1 MAPAGG
7 CRVRKWLILCRMMQ
21 QRKAAEGN
29 FRTPVRQSILTV
41 RIRFPRGVWIMFWG
55 KLMRLVG
62 LDIGSSSVK
71 VLELVRKG
79 AGYELVSLGLE
90 PLGQDV
96 VVDGSIMDALL
107 VSSAIKKVVAENKIK
122 VKEVATSVSG
132 HSVIVKRIT
141 LGAVGNAEVAAAI
154 PYEAQ
159 QHIPFEVSDVNLS
172 YQVIGPAP
180 AGGGTEVMLVAAKR
194 EKILN
199 HTNVL
204 SQAGRIPVVVDIDA
218 LALQNAFEVNYEPKP
233 GALVAL
239 LNIGAST
246 MNINIVRDGTPL
258 FTRDVS
264 VGGNQY
270 TDTLQK
276 ELDLNFEDAELLKQG
291 RSLPNVSAAA
301 AMPHLRSV
309 SDILLL
315 EIQKTFDFFRQ
326 TTSPENIRAI
336 YLAGGTAKVD
346 GLLELLKEEFKVPIE
361 MMDPFRRVNVNPS
374 QFDVGYTAEIAPR
387 FCVAMGLAL
396 RSFDTP

>member
-1 MAPAGG
+1 MAW
-7 CRVRKWLILCRMMQ
+7 RKS
-21 QRKAAEGN
+21 K
-29 FRTPVRQSILTV
+29 
-41 RIRFPRGVWIMFWG
+41 
-55 KLMRLVG
+55 KLVG

-71 VLELVRKG
+71 AVELARKG
-79 AGYELVSLGLE
+79 AGYELVSLGIE

-132 HSVIVKRIT
+132 HSVIVKRMT
-141 LGAVGNAEVAAAI
+141 VSAVGESEVASAI
-154 PYEAQ
+154 SYEAQ
-159 QHIPFEVSDVNLS
+159 QHIPFDLADVNLS
-172 YQVIGPAP
+172 YQVMGPAA
-180 AGGGTEVMLVAAKR
+180 AGGTDVMMVAAKR

-218 LALQNAFEVNYEPKP
+218 LALQNAFEANYDPQP

-246 MNINIVRDGTPL
+246 ININILRDGTPL

-276 ELDLNFEDAELLKQG
+276 ELDLSFDDAERLKQG
-291 RSLPNVSAAA
+291 HSLPNLSADAAA
-301 AMPHLRSV
+301 PHLRAV
-309 SDILLL
+309 SEILLL
-315 EIQKTFDFFRQ
+315 EIHKTVDFFRQ
-326 TTSPENIRAI
+326 TTSQENIQAI
-336 YLAGGTAKVD
+336 YLAGGGAKVA
-346 GLLELLKEEFKVPIE
+346 GLLELLKQEFDVPIE
-361 MMDPFRRVNVNPS
+361 VMDPFRRVNINPAR
-374 QFDVGYTAEIAPR
+374 FDVGGTMEVAPR
-387 FCVAMGLAL
+387 LCVAMGLAL
-396 RSFDTP
+396 RSFDSP

>member
-1 MAPAGG
+1 
-7 CRVRKWLILCRMMQ
+7 
-21 QRKAAEGN
+21 
-29 FRTPVRQSILTV
+29 
-41 RIRFPRGVWIMFWG
+41 MFWG
-55 KLMRLVG
+55 RSKKLVG

-71 VLELVRKG
+71 AVELARKG
-79 AGYELVSLGLE
+79 AGYELVSLGIE

-107 VSSAIKKVVAENKIK
+107 VSAAIKKVVAENKIK

-141 LGAVGNAEVAAAI
+141 LSAVGDDEVAAAI

-159 QHIPFEVSDVNLS
+159 QHIPFDVSDVNLS
-172 YQVIGPAP
+172 YQVMGPAP
-180 AGGGTEVMLVAAKR
+180 AGGGTEVMMVAAKR

-204 SQAGRIPVVVDIDA
+204 SQAGRVPVVVDIDA
-218 LALQNAFEVNYEPKP
+218 LALQNAFEVNYEPEP
-233 GALVAL
+233 GTLVAL

-246 MNINIVRDGTPL
+246 MNINIVRDGKPL

-276 ELDLNFEDAELLKQG
+276 ELDLSFDDAELLKQG
-291 RSLPNVSAAA
+291 RSLPNVSTDAAT
-301 AMPHLRSV
+301 PHLRSV
-309 SDILLL
+309 SEILLL

-326 TTSPENIRAI
+326 TTSPENIQAI
-336 YLAGGTAKVD
+336 YLAGGTAKVE
-346 GLLELLKEEFKVPIE
+346 GLLELLKEEFNVPIE
-361 MMDPFRRVNVNPS
+361 MMDPFRRVNINPLRY
-374 QFDVGYTAEIAPR
+374 DVGYTAEVAPR
-387 FCVAMGLAL
+387 LCVAMGLAL

>member
-1 MAPAGG
+1 M
-7 CRVRKWLILCRMMQ
+7 L
-21 QRKAAEGN
+21 
-29 FRTPVRQSILTV
+29 
-41 RIRFPRGVWIMFWG
+41 WG
-55 KLMRLVG
+55 KSKRLVG

-71 VLELVRKG
+71 AVELARKG
-79 AGYELVSLGLE
+79 EGYELVSVGVE

-96 VVDGSIMDALL
+96 VVDGSIMDALM

-141 LGAVGNAEVAAAI
+141 MSATDEAEVAAAI

-159 QHIPFEVSDVNLS
+159 QHIPFDVADVNLS
-172 YQVIGPAP
+172 YQVMGPAA
-180 AGGGTEVMLVAAKR
+180 AGGGTEVMMVAAKR

-204 SQAGRIPVVVDIDA
+204 SQAGRVPVVVDIDA
-218 LALQNAFEVNYEPKP
+218 LALQNAFEVNYEPQP

-246 MNINIVRDGTPL
+246 MNINIVRDRIPL

-276 ELDLNFEDAELLKQG
+276 ELDLSFDDAERLKQG
-291 RSLPNVSAAA
+291 GMLPNVATGAAT
-301 AMPHLRSV
+301 PHLRSV
-309 SDILLL
+309 SEILLL

-326 TTSPENIRAI
+326 TTSPENIQAI
-336 YLAGGTAKVD
+336 FLGGGTAKVE

-361 MMDPFRRVNVNPS
+361 MMDPFRRVNINPS
-374 QFDVGYTAEIAPR
+374 RFDVGYTAGIAPQL
-387 FCVAMGLAL
+387 CVATGLAL
-396 RSFDTP
+396 RSFDSP

>member
-1 MAPAGG
+1 
-7 CRVRKWLILCRMMQ
+7 
-21 QRKAAEGN
+21 
-29 FRTPVRQSILTV
+29 
-41 RIRFPRGVWIMFWG
+41 MFWG
-55 KLMRLVG
+55 KSKRLVG

-71 VLELVRKG
+71 ALELARKG

-141 LGAVGNAEVAAAI
+141 LSAVGNAEVAAAI

-204 SQAGRIPVVVDIDA
+204 SQAGRVPVVVDIDV

-291 RSLPNVSAAA
+291 RSLPSVSAEAA
-301 AMPHLRSV
+301 TPHLRSV

-326 TTSPENIRAI
+326 TTSPENIQAI

-346 GLLELLKEEFKVPIE
+346 GLLERLKEEFKVPIE

>member
-1 MAPAGG
+1 MAW
-7 CRVRKWLILCRMMQ
+7 RRSK
-21 QRKAAEGN
+21 K
-29 FRTPVRQSILTV
+29 
-41 RIRFPRGVWIMFWG
+41 
-55 KLMRLVG
+55 LVG

-71 VLELVRKG
+71 AVELARKG
-79 AGYELVSLGLE
+79 TSYELVSLGIE

-107 VSSAIKKVVAENKIK
+107 VSSAIKKVVADNKIK

-132 HSVIVKRIT
+132 HSVIVKMMT
-141 LGAVGNAEVAAAI
+141 LSAEGEAGVAAAI

-159 QHIPFEVSDVNLS
+159 QHIPFDVADVNLS
-172 YQVIGPAP
+172 YQVMGPAP
-180 AGGGTEVMLVAAKR
+180 GGGTEVMMVAAKR

-199 HTNVL
+199 HTHVL

-218 LALQNAFEVNYEPKP
+218 LALQNAFEANYDPQP

-276 ELDLNFEDAELLKQG
+276 ELDLSFDDAEHLKQG
-291 RSLPNVSAAA
+291 RSLPNVSADAA
-301 AMPHLRSV
+301 APHLRSV
-309 SDILLL
+309 SEILML
-315 EIQKTFDFFRQ
+315 EVQKTFDFFRQ
-326 TTSPENIRAI
+326 TTSHENIQAI
-336 YLAGGTAKVD
+336 YLAGGTAKVE
-346 GLLELLKEEFKVPIE
+346 GLLGLLKEELNVPIE
-361 MMDPFRRVNVNPS
+361 MMDPFRCVNINPAR
-374 QFDVGYTAEIAPR
+374 FDVGSTAEVAPR
-387 FCVAMGLAL
+387 LCVAMGLAL
-396 RSFDTP
+396 RSFDSP

>member
-1 MAPAGG
+1 MLW
-7 CRVRKWLILCRMMQ
+7 RKS
-21 QRKAAEGN
+21 K
-29 FRTPVRQSILTV
+29 
-41 RIRFPRGVWIMFWG
+41 
-55 KLMRLVG
+55 RLVG

-71 VLELVRKG
+71 AVELARRG
-79 AGYELVSLGLE
+79 TAYELVNLGIG

-96 VVDGSIMDALL
+96 VVEGSIMDALM
-107 VSSAIKKVVAENKIK
+107 VSSAIKKVVADNKIK
-122 VKEVATSVSG
+122 IKGVATSVSG

-141 LGAVGNAEVAAAI
+141 LSAEGAAEVAAAI

-159 QHIPFEVSDVNLS
+159 QHIPFDVADVNLS
-172 YQVIGPAP
+172 YQVMGPAP
-180 AGGGTEVMLVAAKR
+180 GGGTEVMMVAAKR

-204 SQAGRIPVVVDIDA
+204 SQAGRVPVVVDIDA
-218 LALQNAFEVNYEPKP
+218 LALQNAFEVNYEPEP

-276 ELDLNFEDAELLKQG
+276 ELDLSFDDAELLKQG
-291 RSLPNVSAAA
+291 RLLPNISADAA
-301 AMPHLRSV
+301 NPHLRSV
-309 SDILLL
+309 SEILLL

-326 TTSPENIRAI
+326 TTSPENIQAI
-336 YLAGGTAKVD
+336 YLAGGSAKVE
-346 GLLELLKEEFKVPIE
+346 GLLELLKEEFNVPIE
-361 MMDPFRRVNVNPS
+361 MMDPFRRVNINPS
-374 QFDVGYTAEIAPR
+374 HFDMGSTAELAPR

-396 RSFDTP
+396 RSFDAP

>member
-1 MAPAGG
+1 MLFG
-7 CRVRKWLILCRMMQ
+7 
-21 QRKAAEGN
+21 KA
-29 FRTPVRQSILTV
+29 
-41 RIRFPRGVWIMFWG
+41 
-55 KLMRLVG
+55 KKLVG

-71 VLELVRKG
+71 AVELAKKG
-79 AGYELVSLGLE
+79 QCYELVSLGIE

-96 VVDGSIMDALL
+96 VVDGSIMDALI
-107 VSSAIKKVVAENKIK
+107 VSLAIKKVVAENKIK

-141 LGAVGNAEVAAAI
+141 LSATTDAEVASAMQ
-154 PYEAQ
+154 YEAQ
-159 QHIPFEVSDVNLS
+159 QHIPFDVADVNLS
-172 YQVIGPAP
+172 YQVMGPAP
-180 AGGGTEVMLVAAKR
+180 AGGTDVMMVAAKR

-204 SQAGRIPVVVDIDA
+204 SHAGRVPVVVDIDS
-218 LALQNAFEVNYEPKP
+218 LALQNAFEANYEPPP

-276 ELDLNFEDAELLKQG
+276 ELDLSFEDAERLKQG
-291 RSLPNVSAAA
+291 RPLPNVVVDAAT
-301 AMPHLRSV
+301 PHLRTV
-309 SDILLL
+309 SEILLL

-326 TTSPENIRAI
+326 TASPENIQAI
-336 YLAGGTAKVD
+336 YLAGGTAKVE
-346 GLLELLKEEFKVPIE
+346 GLLELLKEEFNVPIE
-361 MMDPFRRVNVNPS
+361 MMDPFRKVNIDPS
-374 QFDVGYTAEIAPR
+374 RFDTGYTAEVAPR
-387 FCVAMGLAL
+387 LCVAVGLAL